1 MSKGREYV
9 RLVMDEGMGRREA
22 ARRAGFAGGVPS
34 PAARRLLERVLLLR
48 SEPGIGV
55 AALADLSRK
64 QAALASARK
73 QAVLAAAWVDALSF
87 C

>member
-9 RLVMDEGMGRREA
+9 RLVLEEGMGSREA

-34 PAARRLLERVLLLR
+34 PGARRLLERAQLLKGH
-48 SEPGIGV
+48 PAMI
-55 AALADLSRK
+55 AAVMAEQHRRRIALD
-64 QAALASARK
+64 AARA
-73 QAVLAAAWVDALSF
+73 AAAWADALSF